1 MKHTNGLD
9 RGRRQWLRRALGMAG
24 APLWTGAGLGVMSLA
39 GNLALPGRSARAAD
53 YKALVSV
60 FLYGGND
67 GMNTVTP
74 TDATRHAAYAAVRGP
89 LALPRGSLLGLTGTD
104 LGLHPALSAIAPM
117 WDQGRLATVLNV
129 GPLWGPSTKAELRAA
144 AEGADLVPDAL
155 FSHSD
160 QQVLWET
167 SHTDAMTRAGWGG
180 RLAETMGLPDP
191 VISLNGNHRFGV
203 GELNTP
209 LVLPGPGELF
219 GVHGME
225 ASSETWAPWA
235 ARNAALRGI
244 YEDAQGNQ
252 LADAFAAQQR
262 HAFEVSARL
271 GALVERMPGE
281 TGSVAAIDAAFVPLM
296 DGQGRFRTGLAARF
310 YQTAKLIADA
320 AGRGGRQI
328 YMLSQDG
335 YDTHGQQVSTDALT
349 GTHADLL
356 RELGD
361 ALAAFHGALAALGL
375 DAQVTSFTQSEFGR
389 TFVPNNSAGTD
400 HAWGGMQLVLGGAV
414 QGRGVNGSSGVFGRY
429 PELVAGGPDD
439 IGLHDWER
447 QGRWIPTMGV
457 DQYAGTLLRW
467 FGATPGQI
475 AGVLPHLSHW
485 GQDPLPGFL

>member
-1 MKHTNGLD
+1 MTNETPMSRD
-9 RGRRQWLRRALGMAG
+9 RRQWLRRAMGLAG
-24 APLWTGAGLGVMSLA
+24 APLMTGTGLGLLSLA
-39 GNLALPGRSARAAD
+39 GNLALPARPARAAD

-74 TDATRHAAYAAVRGP
+74 TDAARHAAYAAVRGP
-89 LALPRGSLLGLTGTD
+89 LALPRGALLGLSGTD

-117 WDQGRLATVLNV
+117 WDQGRMATVLNV

-144 AEGADLVPDAL
+144 AEGSDLVPDAL

-167 SHTDAMTRAGWGG
+167 SDSQVHLRAGWGG
-180 RLAETMGLPDP
+180 RMAEVMGLRDP
-191 VISLNGNHRFGV
+191 VISLVGNHRFGV
-203 GELNTP
+203 GELNAP

-219 GVHGME
+219 GVYGVE
-225 ASSETWAPWA
+225 ASLEGWPAWAG
-235 ARNAALRGI
+235 RNAALRGL
-244 YEDAQGNQ
+244 YEDAQGHQ

-281 TGSVAAIDAAFVPLM
+281 AGSVAAIDNAFVPLM
-296 DGQGRFRTGLAARF
+296 DAQGRFRTGLAARF

-320 AGRGGRQI
+320 AGQGGRQI

-335 YDTHGQQVSTDALT
+335 YDTHGQQISTDALS
-349 GTHADLL
+349 GTHAELL

-375 DAQVTSFTQSEFGR
+375 DAQVTTFTQSEFGR

-414 QGRGVNGSSGVFGRY
+414 QGRGVNGSDGVFGRY

-439 IGLHDWER
+439 IGLHEWER

-467 FGATPGQI
+467 FGATSGQI

-485 GQDPLPGFL
+485 GQAPLPGFL